1 MYINQ
6 IDNLLDNIINK
17 FNLYINKIKLFEKI
31 KKDTN
36 FVKFQNEIMTVI
48 KDFYNTINRKD
59 IQNILKNEDNTN
71 YILNIIKRYIA
82 YYIYLGIGY
91 YYDGDRDLFITNIL
105 ESSKNQKTSII
116 QIQNFFNSENNS
128 KIISFYTIIKNIIKL
143 LEFKTIDRIK
153 IILQNNPIIYDTT
166 IELFNIIGEDY
177 IVNNFLVKDNFHNI
191 MKTLIFKIIY
201 LNEEKNNVINFLNQ
215 KEEKESEYKYIEI
228 VVSSLDKIADF
239 SVLRSFLTQ
248 EQIKSGLDEEIY
260 NYMNKVRDEK
270 RQIQLQSNEFINHLL
285 SQKQIIPITE
295 DFLRYHKKSEKYTKD
310 QLISDEV
317 KERDATKIKIILNK
331 INKIENLYSS
341 VLQNNAKLKLETL
354 SYFYK
359 QMEDRKAV
367 LYNDDEEVKIIN
379 KLEFSDQASDIDLL
393 IDLENIRK
401 YCYVNFKDFKND
413 GFKARTKKTIQA
425 IRQTSIN
432 NKKKIELRTTNDNIN
447 SHVIGL
453 AWNPSKI
460 PIECYY
466 SKDLI
471 NVRKLYKNDNG
482 YKSFTKVMKKTFDK
496 ENKKIYYW
504 IFDNNKDIV
513 KLDKYKNVSSFD
525 KSKYIKNMLNEVFNI
540 YTNLL
545 KNRIKNNLNS
555 HDNLSI
561 TKINNTFKYFNKKYY
576 DFNLNPSMK
585 NELLNYS
592 LDKVKEIKIT
602 EDEVDNIIPGKNK
615 KIILL
620 PDVSKEKDKENIILI
635 TDKEKKQVSES
646 KDYDDSVCYHY
657 IKWASVLKT
666 SKKNDYQNQAIFDF
680 VKKYVRQNNEG
691 EFVCKSC
698 GEILNLK
705 KYVYEG
711 TYIAELD
718 TFMTTS
724 LAVNQNLN
732 EIKKYEKYSRT
743 IRNVEKNIEKIC
755 SVINLNYYLG
765 NLPTTKLYRKL
776 LIKDIID
783 LILIHT
789 EYLKVQPKNRTETA
803 SKNYNINKNLT
814 NLFFFPLKDDI
825 FITSSE
831 DTDYYKIIKYNNIIS
846 YIVLLIIAELNSGQ
860 IQLLK
865 EDKNCNYFIYS
876 KIKEKLLG
884 NLYIRVGK
892 KEKISLLKLPLLGY
906 VLFYMSSI
914 LTNNNI
920 WLWNNKNNQKGYNII
935 VQKTIIHTI
944 VDLFNTIIEA
954 NFQENKNYLYEII
967 STRLTMKF
975 NSLYNDQKIIEII
988 KNKSMNK
995 IKIDVKTKKISFISK
1010 KINFIELTNKYNNVE
1025 LFHEKNYE
1033 CKSELK
1039 RLKIRSKKNKLN
1051 KFSSTT
1057 NCADG
1062 QFHDWNSIDGE
1073 LKCSRCNKK
1082 YSEVIS
1088 RDTKSNKKSDEK
1100 SDEKILD
1107 KIRLHQLKKLTKNY
1121 CISGEQHDI
1130 DISTNLCKLCNLN
1143 PNTANYSEKQLL
1155 ELNRNLKDLKDKKIL
1170 ESINKINKNIKKNK
1184 LITEN
1189 NELIMNKFHKRYETN
1204 TKNILNN
1211 FINDFIDKLKKVS
1224 GKKIIINNEEILLD
1238 ETIYIIGHDFTGTPT
1253 KNKIFISSNDDKIKI
1268 QYDNKFFNTD
1278 VIYITNRKTNRT
1290 NYYNIVNKNYIGF
1303 SEGNKNFTKI
1313 KSDVYLEIIYSV
1325 KDMLLNLGL
1334 ENDFS
1339 DLYNINSDY
1348 RIKFNKNIFEK
1359 NKENLIEQIIRNRS
1373 SNIKFI
1379 ISKII
1384 SIVNSIRYNK
1394 RSKSVFSTK
1403 ENSIINE
1410 FKKILKKFK
1419 MKDKDNHKSV
1429 FKHYNQIVNKLEMNK
1444 VSNNI
1449 NVKLSDHYIDNSILN
1464 QMNNIDSKL
1473 LFFIIFNF
1481 NRLIDYNTQPAI
1493 KSNISLLII
1502 RLIKYSFSEFYYDRT
1517 NYLLNRFEFIINFDQ
1532 SIVDEQLSGVGIYQ
1546 EVLNQE
1552 EIDDPEKKEEEYS
1565 VKESFDSL
1573 DIDDYEVDDDIDG
1586 SMEALN

>member
-36 FVKFQNEIMTVI
+36 FVKFQNEIMKTI
-48 KDFYNTINRKD
+48 KGFYETINKND
-59 IQNILKNEDNTN
+59 INNILKNEDNTN

-82 YYIYLGIGY
+82 YYIYLGIAY
-91 YYDGDRDLFITNIL
+91 YYNGDRDLFITNIL

-177 IVNNFLVKDNFHNI
+177 IINNFLVKDNFHNI
-191 MKTLIFKIIY
+191 IKTLIFKIIY

-215 KEEKESEYKYIEI
+215 KEEQESEYKYIEI
-228 VVSSLDKIADF
+228 VISKLDKIADF
-239 SVLRSFLTQ
+239 SVLKSFLTP
-248 EQIKSGLDEEIY
+248 EQIKAGLDEEIY
-260 NYMNKVRDEK
+260 NYMNKIRDEK
-270 RQIQLQSNEFINHLL
+270 RQIELEANEFLNHLL
-285 SQKQIIPITE
+285 SQEHIIPITE

-331 INKIENLYSS
+331 INKVENLYSS
-341 VLQNNAKLKLETL
+341 VLQNNPKLKLETL

-359 QMEDRKAV
+359 QMEERKAV

-379 KLEFSDQASDIDLL
+379 KLEFSDQATDIDLL

-413 GFKARTKKTIQA
+413 GFKARPKKTIQA
-425 IRQTSIN
+425 IRNTSIGS
-432 NKKKIELRTTNDNIN
+432 KKKLELRTTNNNISSN
-447 SHVIGL
+447 VIGL

-482 YKSFTKVMKKTFDK
+482 YKSFTQVMKKTFNK
-496 ENKKIYYW
+496 NNKKIYYW
-504 IFDNNKDIV
+504 IFDNDKDII

-525 KSKYIKNMLNEVFNI
+525 KSKYIMNMLTEIFDI
-540 YTNLL
+540 YLNLL
-545 KNRIKNNLNS
+545 KNKIKNNLDSNN
-555 HDNLSI
+555 NLSI
-561 TKINNTFKYFNKKYY
+561 TKIDNTFKYFNKKYY
-576 DFNLNPSMK
+576 DFNLNPSIK

-592 LDKVKEIKIT
+592 LMKVKELKVT

-615 KIILL
+615 NIILL
-620 PDVSKEKDKENIILI
+620 PDVSKEKIKENIILI
-635 TDKEKKQVSES
+635 SDKEEKEVIKSNN
-646 KDYDDSVCYHY
+646 YDDSVCYHY
-657 IKWASVLKT
+657 IKWSSVLKT
-666 SKKNDYQNQAIFDF
+666 SKRNDSQNQAIFDF

-755 SVINLNYYLG
+755 SLINLNYYLG

-789 EYLKVQPKNRTETA
+789 EYLKVQPKNRIEIA

-831 DTDYYKIIKYNNIIS
+831 DTDYYKIIKYNNVIS

-876 KIKEKLLG
+876 KIKDKLLG
-884 NLYIRVGK
+884 DLYIRVSR

-906 VLFYMSSI
+906 VMFYISSI
-914 LTNNNI
+914 LTHNNI
-920 WLWNNKNNQKGYNII
+920 WLWNNKNNQKGYSII
-935 VQKTIIHTI
+935 IQKTIIHTL
-944 VDLFNTIIEA
+944 VDLINTIVEA

-975 NSLYNDQKIIEII
+975 NSLFNDANIVEII
-988 KNKSMNK
+988 RNKSLNK
-995 IKIDVKTKKISFISK
+995 IKIDVKTKKISFITK
-1010 KINFIELTNKYNNVE
+1010 KINFIELTGKYNDIE
-1025 LFHEKNYE
+1025 LFHQKNYE

-1039 RLKIRSKKNKLN
+1039 KIKRRSKNKSIN
-1051 KFSSTT
+1051 NFSNIT
-1057 NCADG
+1057 NCLDG
-1062 QFHDWNSIDGE
+1062 QFHDWNSVDGE

-1082 YSEVIS
+1082 YSEVIK
-1088 RDTKSNKKSDEK
+1088 DDNKTNKKSN
-1100 SDEKILD
+1100 EKIFE
-1107 KIRLHQLKKLTKNY
+1107 KIKLHQLKKLTKNY

-1143 PNTANYSEKQLL
+1143 PNTTNYTEKQLL
-1155 ELNRNLKDLKDKKIL
+1155 QLNKNLKELKDKKIL
-1170 ESINKINKNIKKNK
+1170 KSINKLNKNIKKNK
-1184 LITEN
+1184 LNLEN
-1189 NELIMNKFHKRYETN
+1189 NEIIMNKFNKRYETQ
-1204 TKNILNN
+1204 TGNILNN
-1211 FINDFIDKLKKVS
+1211 YITDFIDKLKKIS

-1253 KNKIFISSNDDKIKI
+1253 KNKIFISSNDDKIKVE
-1268 QYDNKFFNTD
+1268 YNNKFFNTD
-1278 VIYITNRKTNRT
+1278 VIYIINRKTSKT
-1290 NYYNIVNKNYIGF
+1290 NYYNLINKNYIGF
-1303 SEGNKNFTKI
+1303 SEGKKNFNKI
-1313 KSDVYLEIIYSV
+1313 KSDVYLEVIQSV
-1325 KDMLLNLGL
+1325 KDMVLNIGL

-1348 RIKFNKNIFEK
+1348 RIKFNKDIFEN
-1359 NKENLIEQIIRNRS
+1359 NKSTIIEQIIRNRS

-1394 RSKSVFSTK
+1394 RSNNIFSTK
-1403 ENSIINE
+1403 ENQIIIE
-1410 FKKILKKFK
+1410 FRKILKKFK

-1429 FKHYNQIVNKLEMNK
+1429 FKNYQEIVNKLNMNK
-1444 VSNNI
+1444 VANNI
-1449 NVKLSDHYIDNSILN
+1449 NIKLSEPLMLMANA
-1464 QMNNIDSKL
+1464 MNH
-1473 LFFIIFNF
+1473 
-1481 NRLIDYNTQPAI
+1481 T
-1493 KSNISLLII
+1493 
-1502 RLIKYSFSEFYYDRT
+1502 
-1517 NYLLNRFEFIINFDQ
+1517 
-1532 SIVDEQLSGVGIYQ
+1532 
-1546 EVLNQE
+1546 
-1552 EIDDPEKKEEEYS
+1552 
-1565 VKESFDSL
+1565 
-1573 DIDDYEVDDDIDG
+1573 
-1586 SMEALN
+1586 